1 MTPGIEKAAISQPE
15 WDGNTLEK
23 SGKPIMG

>member
-15 WDGNTLEK
+15 WDGSTLEK
-23 SGKPIMG
+23 LGKLIMG